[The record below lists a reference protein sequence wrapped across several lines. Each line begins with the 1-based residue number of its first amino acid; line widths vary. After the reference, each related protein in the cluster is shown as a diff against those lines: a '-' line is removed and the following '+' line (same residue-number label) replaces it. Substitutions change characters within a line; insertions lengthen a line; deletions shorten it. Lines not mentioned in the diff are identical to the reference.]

1 MLNPTPIILNPHQTQ
16 AVQTPIGPMLV
27 LAGPGTGKTRVLTE
41 RIAHLISH
49 HHINPEHILALT
61 FTNKAAGE
69 MTARLIRAL
78 GENVAESVFMG
89 TFHSFCVHIL
99 RKHYETVNLPEHFG
113 IADDELQ
120 RTILYRAFPRLNP
133 NESNLNNVMQ
143 TIDRLKRQ
151 KRYNPHVPMKK
162 GDQNLLETYEA
173 ELKKNRLVDF
183 DDLIYLTHDLLQT
196 HNSILQTYQN
206 QFQHIL
212 VDEFQDTDQEQYA
225 LVKMLANKHRSI
237 FVVSD
242 DEQSIFSWRYADPEN
257 ITRFQEDFM
266 TGKPP
271 IVLEENYRS
280 AAEILNLARAFIA
293 NNPVLFDRT
302 IHAQRTGSRIR
313 GLAFD
318 AFHAEGQFIAGDIW
332 ERIRET
338 ADLAHHDIAVLY
350 PQHAIGNELEKI
362 FMTANVPCQ
371 MAHKRGLFDQPV
383 IKRALSVLRYALD
396 GENDASLEL
405 FLRRELEG
413 VDPALYP
420 AIRNF
425 QYQKK
430 IGSFKQAAFLYPRT
444 VSEKEGLEVSRAL
457 GLAGVVHNAVQRGAV
472 SSLPNLVDD
481 ILDQLNTSNLP
492 SLQNHLDHIIDPL
505 DLPNMNT
512 VLERTLP
519 LYRKGGT
526 FYIAC
531 RDEVVRHLLTTLIRD
546 ALSRPGVTIREA
558 EPGSRLALDANAL
571 VLSFDMEPP
580 KSDTAFLH
588 LGAMAT
594 QVGPMLVALKFC
606 QALACAD
613 IPPTLT
619 DYTLLDIRAT
629 HDNPEHAE
637 ILEIGALRIRNGKTT
652 EHFHTLV
659 QPENSTDDAPTFQEV
674 YLTLQSFVGIDVI
687 ISHNGYAFDFQVLAK
702 EARRNGRTR
711 LPNPTLDTL
720 PMARCYCPNANANL
734 TLLCERYDIHPQ
746 QTNQKTLDTCHT
758 LHKIFEAMKKERT
771 SRYRRMK
778 FERILD
784 QVALGMLFQKLYAN
798 KTRFTHE
805 DHLHFNLGAQRLLG
819 PANLCIRNLVE
830 EFPRL
835 DTDRLRNQARMLLGE
850 DPRPEVLALHA
861 PDQIQR
867 FRDLSERHGAHAISL
882 QDGIRN
888 LLDFA
893 DLYRVEGEVVMRN
906 AIHLLTLHAAKGLEF
921 REVYICGLEDRML
934 PNARALNSDN
944 TKEME
949 EQRRLLYVG
958 ITRAMDRLTLSSVRH
973 RPGRELAPSRFW
985 EELQLERDDPTS

>member
-1 MLNPTPIILNPHQTQ
+1 MNLSPFILNPHQTQ
-16 AVQTPIGPMLV
+16 AVESPLGPMLV

-41 RIAHLISH
+41 RIAYLISH
-49 HHINPEHILALT
+49 HKIAPQNILALT

-78 GENVAESVFMG
+78 GENTAEAVFMG
-89 TFHSFCVHIL
+89 TFHSFCVHAL
-99 RKHYETVNLPEHFG
+99 REHYETVGLTEHFG

-120 RTILYRAFPRLNP
+120 RTLLYRAFPRLNP
-133 NESNLNNVMQ
+133 NESNLNNVLQ
-143 TIDRLKRQ
+143 TVERLKRQ
-151 KRYNPHVPMKK
+151 KRYHPHIPMKK
-162 GDQNLLETYEA
+162 GDQNLLDTYA
-173 ELKKNRLVDF
+173 SELKKNRLVDF
-183 DDLIYLTHDLLQT
+183 DDLIYLTHDLLQS
-196 HNSILQTYQN
+196 HHSILQAYRT

-225 LVKMLANKHRSI
+225 LIKMLAQKHHNI
-237 FVVSD
+237 FVVAD
-242 DEQSIFSWRYADPEN
+242 DEQSIFSWRHADPEN
-257 ITRFQEDFM
+257 LTRFQEDFM
-266 TGKPP
+266 NGEKP

-302 IHAQRTGSRIR
+302 VYTQKTGSRVHGMI
-313 GLAFD
+313 FNS
-318 AFHAEGQFIAGDIW
+318 FHEEGQFIAADIW

-350 PQHAIGNELEKI
+350 PQHAIGGELEKI
-362 FMTANVPCQ
+362 FMAANVPCQ
-371 MAHKRGLFDQPV
+371 MSHKRGLFDQPV

-396 GENDASLEL
+396 GENDASLEV
-405 FLRRELEG
+405 FLKRELEG

-420 AIRNF
+420 AIRKF
-425 QYQKK
+425 QFQKN
-430 IGSFKQAAFLYPRT
+430 ISTFKQAAFLYPRT
-444 VSEKEGLEVSRAL
+444 VSEEEGLEVSRAL

-481 ILDQLNTSNLP
+481 ILDQLNTSHLP

-505 DLPNMNT
+505 DLPDMDAMIK
-512 VLERTLP
+512 RTLSI
-519 LYRKGGT
+519 YRKGGT

-531 RDEVVRHLLTTLIRD
+531 RDEVLRHLLTTVIRD

-558 EPGSRLALDANAL
+558 DPGSRLELGSDAL
-571 VLSFDMEPP
+571 VLSFDQAPP
-580 KSDTAFLH
+580 KSTDVFLH

-594 QVGPMLVALKFC
+594 HVGPMLVAFKFC
-606 QALACAD
+606 QAITCID
-613 IPPTLT
+613 IPATLT
-619 DYTLLDIRAT
+619 DYTVLDIRAT
-629 HDNPEHAE
+629 HDNPEQAE
-637 ILEIGALRIRNGKTT
+637 MVEIGAIRIRNGQET
-652 EHFHTLV
+652 EHFHTYV
-659 QPENSTDDAPTFQEV
+659 RPQNSMGDGPTFQEV

-687 ISHNGYAFDFQVLAK
+687 VAHNGYAFDFQVLYR
-702 EARRNGRTR
+702 EARRNGRAR

-720 PMARCYCPNANANL
+720 PMARCYCPNASADL
-734 TLLCERYDIHPQ
+734 TLLCERYHIEKPQ
-746 QTNQKTLDTCHT
+746 VDATTTQTCHT
-758 LHKIFEAMKKERT
+758 LYQIFEALKKERA

-778 FERILD
+778 FERLLD
-784 QVALGMLFQKLYAN
+784 QVALGMLFQKLYA
-798 KTRFTHE
+798 KDARFSLE

-830 EFPRL
+830 KFPRL
-835 DTDRLRNQARMLLGE
+835 DTDRLRNQTRMLLGE

-882 QDGIRN
+882 QEGIRN

-893 DLYRVEGEVVMRN
+893 DLYRVEGELVLRN

-921 REVYICGLEDRML
+921 REVYVCGLEDRML
-934 PNARALNSDN
+934 PSARALNSDN
-944 TKEME
+944 SKEME

-958 ITRAMDRLTLSSVRH
+958 ITRAMDRLTLTCVRH
-973 RPGRELAPSRFW
+973 RPGRNLSPSRFW
-985 EELQLERDDPTS
+985 EELQLERDESS